1 MSLLQCSMQKKSPW
15 MKVWKLKMLSL
26 LWQLLPTQG
35 QTTIMAI
42 ISPTISLTTIEE
54 GAEATTIIE
63 EVKEEETLTLHRIS
77 SINSHKISFVVLN
90 QRGLLAKSVV
100 NLDIWQL
107 IAIIG
112 WTMLIME
119 SIHLQNLLLWPLPQV
134 HVLLKN
140 NPGCWQCSHRSC
152 DLKS

>member
-1 MSLLQCSMQKKSPW
+1 
-15 MKVWKLKMLSL
+15 
-26 LWQLLPTQG
+26 
-35 QTTIMAI
+35 MAI

-54 GAEATTIIE
+54 GAEATTTIE

-100 NLDIWQL
+100 NVDIWQL

-119 SIHLQNLLLWPLPQV
+119 SIHLQNFLLWLLPQV

-140 NPGCWQCSHRSC
+140 NPGLLSMQPQIM
-152 DLKS
+152 

>member
-1 MSLLQCSMQKKSPW
+1 
-15 MKVWKLKMLSL
+15 MKVWKLKILSL

-112 WTMLIME
+112 
-119 SIHLQNLLLWPLPQV
+119 
-134 HVLLKN
+134 
-140 NPGCWQCSHRSC
+140 
-152 DLKS
+152 